1 MQPGFGP
8 WVHSIGT
15 RGSSGPALSPGPGQV
30 LHLFTLLLIS
40 QGKVKHVSFWQTSQ
54 TGAYVLFWVVDLYRN
69 YAADL
74 SKINWIAW
82 FREKETT
89 NRMVKETEL
98 GIYLFIYLF
107 LVILKCFREVIE
119 CHVTTGEFLIE
130 YVVGMAEEPQ
140 IIYIIIGFAWWRVCS
155 SGRNE
160 MSLNTGNFRTKTVGS
175 Q

>member
-1 MQPGFGP
+1 
-8 WVHSIGT
+8 
-15 RGSSGPALSPGPGQV
+15 
-30 LHLFTLLLIS
+30 
-40 QGKVKHVSFWQTSQ
+40 
-54 TGAYVLFWVVDLYRN
+54 
-69 YAADL
+69 
-74 SKINWIAW
+74 
-82 FREKETT
+82 
-89 NRMVKETEL
+89 MVKETEL

-119 CHVTTGEFLIE
+119 CHVTTDEFLIE

-140 IIYIIIGFAWWRVCS
+140 IIYIIIGFAWWRVRS